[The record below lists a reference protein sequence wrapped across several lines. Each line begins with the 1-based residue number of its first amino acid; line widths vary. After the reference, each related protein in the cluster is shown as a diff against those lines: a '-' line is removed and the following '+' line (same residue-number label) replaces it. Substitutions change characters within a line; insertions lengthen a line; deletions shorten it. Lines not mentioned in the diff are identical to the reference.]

1 MVSPAPACADI
12 IEKLEAFRTR
22 AHDEERWSGW
32 RLKLGKSINSPQ
44 YDYAFA
50 VLIFFNLIQIIALT
64 DSEAAN
70 EPSAL
75 WVEYSSPIL
84 LAFYII
90 DCVVRIYVYRIGY
103 FLDPMNV
110 FDFCIVVADTSF
122 TLLAS
127 AGVDGLPSIS
137 FLRIARLC
145 RMRRVLVMF
154 PKLKKLGA
162 SCLHAVSSIMWGM
175 MILAMLVICWS
186 ILAVQFI
193 HPLNQVAA
201 EKGWYD
207 GCLDCPM
214 AFSTVMRACLT
225 LFQQILAGDSWGQV
239 SKPVI
244 IEFPVAGFFF
254 LAEWVTLGLALTNII
269 LAAIVEAATDARA
282 EHHAELAEELMRE
295 KHEAEASLM
304 AMFKDMDGD
313 CSGNLT
319 LDEVTAAFTEN
330 GDFTQLMHRLD
341 INVFDIQ
348 TIFEMLDADQSGE
361 VSYTEL
367 LDSVVK
373 LKAQSQDVK
382 TMLHFF
388 RYQMGD
394 AVKRVT
400 AELHAT
406 RQEIVKQL
414 DGGSRD
420 VTAVEK
426 LYVKPEETDLSA
438 NLFSLA
444 QEVSSSDFSAQQQ
457 MLAIETQLEASLA
470 NLRAL
475 LTHASLPG
483 SLARGASAAAGDEIA
498 TSGSPVGSLPP
509 PQPNVSANGAP
520 DIRCSPSSQRAQDI
534 RCSPSSEPSSRTS
547 AASQIEGPQQ
557 QRPLPSRGLPP
568 LTPPRTPASGDSRY
582 ASVTAFIQ
590 EQRASISKR

>member
-254 LAEWVTLGLALTNII
+254 LAEWVTLGLALTNIL
-269 LAAIVEAATDARA
+269 LAVIVEAATDARE
-282 EHHAELAEELMRE
+282 EHHAELAEEIDRE
-295 KHEAEASLM
+295 KRSAEGSLM
-304 AMFKDMDGD
+304 VMFKDMDAD
-313 CSGNLT
+313 DSGNLS
-319 LDEVTAAFTEN
+319 LAEVTSAFESN
-330 GDFTQLMHRLD
+330 SEFADLMERLD
-341 INVFDIQ
+341 IDVLDIS
-348 TIFEMLDADQSGE
+348 TMFEMLDTDKSGE
-361 VSYTEL
+361 VSYAEL

-373 LKAQSQDVK
+373 LKAQSRDVK
-382 TMLHFF
+382 TVLHFTK
-388 RYQMGD
+388 YHLGN
-394 AVKRVT
+394 AIKRVINEVHT
-400 AELHAT
+400 T
-406 RQEIVKQL
+406 RQEITKQL
-414 DGGSRD
+414 NGINGGESF
-420 VTAVEK
+420 VEK
-426 LYVKPEETDLSA
+426 LGVKSEETNFSA

-444 QEVSSSDFSAQQQ
+444 QEVSGADDSAQQQ
-457 MLAIETQLEASLA
+457 MLAIETSLEVSLA

-475 LTHASLPG
+475 LARTTLPG
-483 SLARGASAAAGDEIA
+483 LLAKGANAAAGDAKNVRLAEND
-498 TSGSPVGSLPP
+498 TLGSLLRDSPHL
-509 PQPNVSANGAP
+509 QPNLSAHVEHV
-520 DIRCSPSSQRAQDI
+520 IRGSPSSERSRDI
-534 RCSPSSEPSSRTS
+534 RGSHSSEPSSRFT
-547 AASQIEGPQQ
+547 ASQLEVPTQQ
-557 QRPLPSRGLPP
+557 PLPSRP
-568 LTPPRTPASGDSRY
+568 LKGAPSTPASTDGNF
-582 ASVTAFIQ
+582 SV
-590 EQRASISKR
+590 